1 MGLSSQLRQISVWY
15 PRPNIIQYVIP
26 TYTGLESCFGAS
38 IEVELNLP
46 VSYNYHEAY
55 KKIIKDKSPLIVVPN
70 HQTPEMLLDFNY
82 EKGHHKTYFKIT
94 EQEEL
99 R

>member
-1 MGLSSQLRQISVWY
+1 MGLSSQLRNITVWM

-26 TYTGLESCFGAS
+26 THTGLESCFGGS
-38 IEVELNLP
+38 LEIELNLP

-55 KKIIKDKSPLIVVPN
+55 KSIIKDRSPLLVVPK

-82 EKGHHKTYFKIT
+82 KKSHHKTYFKIT
-94 EQEEL
+94 EQQEL
-99 R
+99 K